1 MTQERRVLLDPQ
13 RRDLILD
20 RLENRVTKFAL
31 SSARKSDPEEIID
44 FFHSG
49 NGNSSLWRDRANEV
63 F

>member
-1 MTQERRVLLDPQ
+1 
-13 RRDLILD
+13 
-20 RLENRVTKFAL
+20 LENRVTKFAL